1 MWAKI
6 AQSV

>member
-6 AQSV
+6 VLF

>member
-6 AQSV
+6 